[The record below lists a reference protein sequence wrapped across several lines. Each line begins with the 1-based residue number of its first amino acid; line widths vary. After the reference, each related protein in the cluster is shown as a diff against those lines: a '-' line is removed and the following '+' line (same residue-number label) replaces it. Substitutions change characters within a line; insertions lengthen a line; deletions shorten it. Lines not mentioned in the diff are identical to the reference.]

1 MFPLTRR
8 GFAAPVH
15 ESRHSAGRAV
25 AALITAGLTV
35 TALAAAPAA
44 VAAVSATSPSGM
56 VAITTPG
63 PVLAGV
69 ATTYTLTVTN
79 VGSQGASEEQAG
91 VQLPAGMTL
100 NHLDA
105 SCQRTNNPT
114 LPGTAFSCGWLGVAA
129 GQSVSA
135 TFTATVSGPNT
146 YVDQVS
152 AALDFGGIPP
162 TSVSRDSVS
171 YSIPA
176 GAGPTDIQV
185 TGSSN
190 NGSPAVGSPFA
201 YTFQV
206 KDNGPQAAYGVAVD
220 DVLPA
225 SITPFSVS
233 ADNGTCTLN
242 ASTNTVHCDIGLLG
256 VGDQS
261 RVVVNAVANAGGTAT
276 NIASIAM
283 QGPDTK
289 PANNSVGVTISPRSA
304 G

>member
-1 MFPLTRR
+1 VRR
-8 GFAAPVH
+8 RSLAAAAFA
-15 ESRHSAGRAV
+15 
-25 AALITAGLTV
+25 V
-35 TALAAAPAA
+35 TALAVAPAA
-44 VAAVSATSPSGM
+44 HAAVTASSPSGM

-63 PVLAGV
+63 PVRAGV

-79 VGSQGASEEQAG
+79 VGSQDASEEQAG

-105 SCQRTNNPT
+105 SCQRSNNPT
-114 LPGTAFSCGWLGVAA
+114 LPGTAFSCGWLGVAP

-135 TFTATVSGPNT
+135 AFTATASGPNT

-162 TSVSRDSVS
+162 TSASRDTVS
-171 YSIPA
+171 YSIPV

-190 NGSPAVGSPFA
+190 NGSPVVGSPFA
-201 YTFQV
+201 YAFQV
-206 KDNGPQAAYGVAVD
+206 KDNGPQAAYGVTFD
-220 DVLPA
+220 DSLPA
-225 SITPFSVS
+225 SITPVSVS
-233 ADNGTCTLN
+233 SDNGICTLDG
-242 ASTNTVHCDIGLLG
+242 ATNSVHCDIGLLG
-256 VGDQS
+256 VGTQS
-261 RVVVNAVANAGGTAT
+261 NIVVSAVATALGTAT
-276 NIASIAM
+276 NGASVAM